1 MDFRGPLAA
10 ILSSALGGTAI
21 GATRYLA
28 ETLDPIT
35 IGAIRFGGGFLVLAP
50 IVPMRGERWPDRKDW
65 LSITGLGFLF
75 FFVFPLLFNA
85 ALIYTSAAR
94 GALALS
100 TLPMLTIV
108 IGTVL
113 RVERPTAQKTIG
125 VLVAMLGVAIA
136 LGAGHA
142 DASVGAWRGDLLM
155 MAAACCMA
163 FYSVLSRPLLTRN
176 GPLPFAAFGM
186 GIGAL
191 FLGALSINP
200 DAGSALRSM
209 SAMQWISAGY
219 LAVVCG
225 ALIFFLWAFA
235 LRHTTATVVSVSV
248 AVNPITAA
256 VYGSLLLGEQAG
268 PSLVLGLIA
277 VLLGIYITQSGQSRI
292 STDRAQR
299 H

>member
-1 MDFRGPLAA
+1 MEFRGPLAA

-28 ETLDPIT
+28 GPLDPIA

-50 IVPMRGERWPDRKDW
+50 IVLARGGHWPDRKDW
-65 LSITGLGFLF
+65 LPTAGLGFLF
-75 FFVFPLLFNA
+75 FCIFPLLFNA

-108 IGTVL
+108 IGAVL

-136 LGAGHA
+136 LGAGYA
-142 DASVGAWRGDLLM
+142 DAPAGAWRGDLLM

-163 FYSVLSRPLLTRN
+163 LYSVLSRPLIARN
-176 GPLPFAAFGM
+176 GPLPFVAFGM
-186 GIGAL
+186 GVGAL
-191 FLGALSINP
+191 FLGALSINS
-200 DAGSALRSM
+200 DAGSALRALSTI
-209 SAMQWISAGY
+209 QWISAGY
-219 LAVVCG
+219 LAIVCG

-235 LRHTTATVVSVSV
+235 LRHTTATVVAVSV

-256 VYGSLLLGEQAG
+256 IFGSLLLGEPAG
-268 PSLVLGLIA
+268 PSLVMGLIA
-277 VLLGIYITQSGQSRI
+277 VLLGICVTQSGQSRM
-292 STDRAQR
+292 STSRAQ
-299 H
+299 

>member
-1 MDFRGPLAA
+1 
-10 ILSSALGGTAI
+10 
-21 GATRYLA
+21 
-28 ETLDPIT
+28 
-35 IGAIRFGGGFLVLAP
+35 
-50 IVPMRGERWPDRKDW
+50 
-65 LSITGLGFLF
+65 
-75 FFVFPLLFNA
+75 
-85 ALIYTSAAR
+85 
-94 GALALS
+94 
-100 TLPMLTIV
+100 
-108 IGTVL
+108 
-113 RVERPTAQKTIG
+113 
-125 VLVAMLGVAIA
+125 
-136 LGAGHA
+136 
-142 DASVGAWRGDLLM
+142 

>member
-1 MDFRGPLAA
+1 MEFRGPFAA

-28 ETLDPIT
+28 GPLDPIT

-50 IVPMRGERWPDRKDW
+50 IVLARGERWPDRKDW
-65 LSITGLGFLF
+65 LPIVGLGLLF
-75 FFVFPLLFNA
+75 FCIFPLLFNA

-108 IGTVL
+108 IGSVL

-125 VLVAMLGVAIA
+125 VLVTMLGVAIA
-136 LGAGHA
+136 LGAGYA
-142 DASVGAWRGDLLM
+142 DAPVGAWRGDLLM
-155 MAAACCMA
+155 MVAACCMA
-163 FYSVLSRPLLTRN
+163 FYSVLSRPLIARN

-186 GIGAL
+186 GMGAL
-191 FLGALSINP
+191 FLGVLSISS

-209 SAMQWISAGY
+209 SAIQWISAGY

-235 LRHTTATVVSVSV
+235 LRHTTATVVTVSV

-256 VYGSLLLGEQAG
+256 IFGAVLLGERAG

-292 STDRAQR
+292 SADRAQ
-299 H
+299 